1 MAQGGSRLAP
11 SHVRAPRRA
20 ATPSPQCSRAA
31 APPRRHAATPH
42 GAIGGPLSI
51 CYHDGRRE
59 AIVSRGLFDTSFELA
74 VPHSN
79 WSFVITSF
87 LDLGVSA
94 DINARLEKLGITSP
108 LPIQSATIP
117 DALAGRD
124 ICGKAPTGS
133 GKTLAFGMPIVAHMA
148 QSRPRRP
155 RALILVPTRELASQ
169 VHAVLGSLLGRES
182 QRVVSIFGGT
192 GYRDQV
198 RALHKGV
205 NVVVACPGRLEDLI
219 ERGDVSLEDVTTVVL
234 DEADRMSDMGFL
246 PAVRRLLDQTS
257 PNRQVLLFS
266 ATIGR
271 EVESII
277 RNYQHD
283 PVRVAIETAEEEK
296 GDVVHHFWQVDRAD
310 RVAITAKLVAQH
322 GRAFVFC
329 RTKRGA
335 DRVVRQLQAQGV
347 RAVPMHGDR
356 TQGQRERALDSFA
369 KGKADALVATDVV
382 ARGIHV
388 DDLPC
393 VVHFD
398 PPADH
403 TDYVHRSGRT
413 GRAGRTGTVVSLV
426 TDEQRK
432 EIAGFQRALGME
444 QGVLAPF
451 SSPVPVAPSAPKQP
465 KQSATSSEP
474 KQAPTPSEPKQA
486 RQPRH
491 HEVRSSKQSDTKRKD
506 TRGPSTMTGTV
517 KFFNG
522 ARGYGFLAREGGDD
536 LFVHHSQIQGAER
549 QGLSEG
555 LTVEFTIAPGRKGE
569 EARNVRVVAA

>member
-1 MAQGGSRLAP
+1 VP
-11 SHVRAPRRA
+11 A
-20 ATPSPQCSRAA
+20 A
-31 APPRRHAATPH
+31 
-42 GAIGGPLSI
+42 I
-51 CYHDGRRE
+51 D
-59 AIVSRGLFDTSFELA
+59 
-74 VPHSN
+74 
-79 WSFVITSF
+79 
-87 LDLGVSA
+87 
-94 DINARLEKLGITSP
+94 ARLEKLGITSP
-108 LPIQSATIP
+108 LPIQTATIP
-117 DALAGRD
+117 AALAGRD

-133 GKTLAFGMPIVAHMA
+133 GKTLAFGMPIVANFE

-155 RALILVPTRELASQ
+155 KALILVPTRELASQ
-169 VHAVLGSLLGRES
+169 VHAVLGSLLGRDAS
-182 QRVVSIFGGT
+182 RVVSIFGGT

-219 ERGDVSLEDVTTVVL
+219 ERGDVLLDDVRTVVL

-246 PAVRRLLDQTS
+246 PAVKRLLDQTS

-283 PVRVAIETAEEEK
+283 PVRVNIEADEDEK
-296 GDVVHHFWQVDRAD
+296 ADVTHHFWKVDRAE
-310 RVAITAKLVAQH
+310 RVAITAKLISNH
-322 GRAFVFC
+322 GQAFVFC

-335 DRVVRQLQAQGV
+335 DRVVRQLQAAGV

-356 TQGQRERALDSFA
+356 TQGQREKALDSFA
-369 KGKADALVATDVV
+369 KGRADALVATDVV

-413 GRAGRTGTVVSLV
+413 GRAGRTGTVVSLI

-432 EIAGFQRALGME
+432 EMKGMQRALGIE
-444 QGVLAPF
+444 QDLLLPF
-451 SSPVPVAPSAPKQP
+451 STPMPTAPSPARSQSRSSEPRAEAVSSSSP
-465 KQSATSSEP
+465 SATSTGQPTSNSQSNAQSHPMSSSSSSPNSRP
-474 KQAPTPSEPKQA
+474 KAKAKSG
-486 RQPRH
+486 
-491 HEVRSSKQSDTKRKD
+491 SSK
-506 TRGPSTMTGTV
+506 MTGTV

-522 ARGYGFLAREGGDD
+522 ARGYGFLARAGGND
-536 LFVHHSQIQGAER
+536 LFVHHSHIEGDVR
-549 QGLSEG
+549 QGLAEG
-555 LTVEFTIAPGRKGE
+555 STVEFTIAPGRKGE
-569 EARNVRVVAA
+569 EARNVKVI

>member
-1 MAQGGSRLAP
+1 MLLTWP
-11 SHVRAPRRA
+11 V
-20 ATPSPQCSRAA
+20 
-31 APPRRHAATPH
+31 
-42 GAIGGPLSI
+42 PLSARSVGPVRNLVRV
-51 CYHDGRRE
+51 GR
-59 AIVSRGLFDTSFELA
+59 VSLDWSLDISSF
-74 VPHSN
+74 
-79 WSFVITSF
+79 T
-87 LDLGVSA
+87 DLGVSA
-94 DINARLEKLGITSP
+94 DINARLRKLGITSP

-117 DALAGRD
+117 PALAGQD

-133 GKTLAFGMPIVAHMA
+133 GKTLAFGMPIVANMTQA
-148 QSRPRRP
+148 RPRRP

-169 VHAVLGSLLGRES
+169 VHAVLGSLLGSES
-182 QRVVSIFGGT
+182 KRIVSIFGGT
-192 GYRDQV
+192 GYRDQC

-219 ERGDVSLEDVTTVVL
+219 ERGDVLLEDVTTVVL

-246 PAVRRLLDQTS
+246 PVVRRLLDQTS
-257 PNRQVLLFS
+257 PDRQVMLFS

-277 RNYQHD
+277 RSYQRD
-283 PVRVAIETAEEEK
+283 PVRVNIETAEEEK
-296 GDVVHHFWQVDRAD
+296 GDVTHHFWKVERAE
-310 RVAITAKLVAQH
+310 RVAITAKIVSEH
-322 GRAFVFC
+322 GQAFVFC

-369 KGKADALVATDVV
+369 KGRTDALVATDVV

-426 TDEQRK
+426 TEEQRK
-432 EIAGFQRALGME
+432 DTKSVQRALGLD
-444 QGVLAPF
+444 QGFSAPF
-451 SSPVPVAPSAPKQP
+451 SSPTLSGPVLKKGKS
-465 KQSATSSEP
+465 
-474 KQAPTPSEPKQA
+474 
-486 RQPRH
+486 
-491 HEVRSSKQSDTKRKD
+491 
-506 TRGPSTMTGTV
+506 GPSGPSGPTTMTGTV

-522 ARGYGFLAREGGDD
+522 ARGYGFLAREEGDD
-536 LFVHHSQIQGAER
+536 LFVHHSQIEGDERRGLAE
-549 QGLSEG
+549 GS
-555 LTVEFTIAPGRKGE
+555 TVEFTIAPGRKGD

>member
-1 MAQGGSRLAP
+1 VGP
-11 SHVRAPRRA
+11 VRNFVRV
-20 ATPSPQCSRAA
+20 
-31 APPRRHAATPH
+31 
-42 GAIGGPLSI
+42 
-51 CYHDGRRE
+51 GRSTLE
-59 AIVSRGLFDTSFELA
+59 
-74 VPHSN
+74 

-87 LDLGVSA
+87 TDLGVSA
-94 DINARLEKLGITSP
+94 DINARLHKLGITSP
-108 LPIQSATIP
+108 LPIQTATIP
-117 DALAGRD
+117 AALAGRD

-133 GKTLAFGMPIVAHMA
+133 GKTLAFGMPIVANMA

-169 VHAVLGSLLGRES
+169 VHAVLASLLGRDG

-192 GYRDQV
+192 GYRDQC

-219 ERGDVSLEDVTTVVL
+219 ERGDVMLDDVTTVVL

-257 PNRQVLLFS
+257 ANRQVLLFS

-271 EVESII
+271 EVEGII
-277 RNYQHD
+277 RSYQHD

-296 GDVVHHFWQVDRAD
+296 GDVTHHFWRVDRAD
-310 RVAITAKLVAQH
+310 RVAITAKLVSQH

-432 EIAGFQRALGME
+432 EIQGVQRALGME
-444 QGVLAPF
+444 QGLLAPF
-451 SSPVPVAPSAPKQP
+451 STPMPTLSAVAPRAGT
-465 KQSATSSEP
+465 A
-474 KQAPTPSEPKQA
+474 
-486 RQPRH
+486 
-491 HEVRSSKQSDTKRKD
+491 
-506 TRGPSTMTGTV
+506 STMTGTV

-522 ARGYGFLAREGGDD
+522 ARGYGFLARDGGDD
-536 LFVHHSQIQGAER
+536 LFVHHSQIEGEER
-549 QGLSEG
+549 QGLAEG
-555 LTVEFTIAPGRKGE
+555 LTVEFTVAPGRKGE
-569 EARNVRVVAA
+569 EARNVRVIAA

>member
-1 MAQGGSRLAP
+1 
-11 SHVRAPRRA
+11 
-20 ATPSPQCSRAA
+20 
-31 APPRRHAATPH
+31 
-42 GAIGGPLSI
+42 
-51 CYHDGRRE
+51 
-59 AIVSRGLFDTSFELA
+59 
-74 VPHSN
+74 VP
-79 WSFVITSF
+79 
-87 LDLGVSA
+87 A
-94 DINARLEKLGITSP
+94 DINARLEKLGITTP

-117 DALAGRD
+117 AALRGKD

-133 GKTLAFGMPIVAHMA
+133 GKTLAFGMPIAATMK

-155 RALILVPTRELASQ
+155 SALVLVPTRELASQ
-169 VHAVLGSLLGRES
+169 VHAVLATLLGRDS

-192 GYRDQV
+192 GYRDQC

-219 ERGDVSLEDVTTVVL
+219 ERGDVRLDDVTTVVL

-246 PAVRRLLDQTS
+246 PAVRRLMDQTS
-257 PNRQVLLFS
+257 ATRQVLLFS

-283 PVRVAIETAEEEK
+283 PVRVNIETAEEEK
-296 GDVVHHFWQVDRAD
+296 GDVTHHFWKVDRAE
-310 RVAITAKLVAQH
+310 RVDITARLVAQH

-356 TQGQRERALDSFA
+356 TQGQRERALDSFSR
-369 KGKADALVATDVV
+369 GKADALVATDVV

-413 GRAGRTGTVVSLV
+413 GRAGKTGTVVSLV
-426 TDEQRK
+426 TDDQRR
-432 EIAGFQRALGME
+432 EVQGVQRALGME
-444 QGVLAPF
+444 QGFLAPF
-451 SSPVPVAPSAPKQP
+451 SSPLP
-465 KQSATSSEP
+465 
-474 KQAPTPSEPKQA
+474 APTSKNGASTPSDSFRARPK
-486 RQPRH
+486 RT
-491 HEVRSSKQSDTKRKD
+491 S
-506 TRGPSTMTGTV
+506 STMTGIV

-522 ARGYGFLAREGGDD
+522 ARGYGFLTRDGGTD
-536 LFVHHSQIQGAER
+536 LFVHHTQIEGEER
-549 QGLSEG
+549 SGLTEG
-555 LTVEFTIAPGRKGE
+555 LTVEFTVAPGRKGD

>member
-1 MAQGGSRLAP
+1 
-11 SHVRAPRRA
+11 
-20 ATPSPQCSRAA
+20 
-31 APPRRHAATPH
+31 
-42 GAIGGPLSI
+42 
-51 CYHDGRRE
+51 
-59 AIVSRGLFDTSFELA
+59 
-74 VPHSN
+74 
-79 WSFVITSF
+79 
-87 LDLGVSA
+87 LD
-94 DINARLEKLGITSP
+94 KLGITTP

-117 DALAGRD
+117 AALAGKD

-133 GKTLAFGMPIVAHMA
+133 GKTLAFGMPIVAHME

-155 RALILVPTRELASQ
+155 KALILVPTRELASQ
-169 VHAVLGSLLGRES
+169 VHAVLGTLLGRDS
-182 QRVVSIFGGT
+182 NRIVSIFGGT

-219 ERGDVSLEDVTTVVL
+219 ERGDVRLDDVTTVVL

-246 PAVRRLLDQTS
+246 PAVRRLMDQTS
-257 PNRQVLLFS
+257 PNRQVMLFS
-266 ATIGR
+266 ATIGK

-283 PVRVAIETAEEEK
+283 PVRVNIEADADEK
-296 GDVVHHFWQVDRAD
+296 ADVTHHFWKVDRAD
-310 RVAITAKLVAQH
+310 RVAIVAKLISNH
-322 GRAFVFC
+322 GQAFVFC

-356 TQGQRERALDSFA
+356 TQGQREKALDSFA
-369 KGKADALVATDVV
+369 KGRADALVATDVV

-413 GRAGRTGTVVSLV
+413 GRAGRTGTVVTLV

-432 EIAGFQRALGME
+432 DMQSVQRALGME
-444 QGVLAPF
+444 PGLLAPF
-451 SSPVPVAPSAPKQP
+451 STPMASTVTNH
-465 KQSATSSEP
+465 SATKSKSKSSMDP
-474 KQAPTPSEPKQA
+474 GK
-486 RQPRH
+486 
-491 HEVRSSKQSDTKRKD
+491 
-506 TRGPSTMTGTV
+506 MLGTV

-536 LFVHHSQIQGAER
+536 LFVHHSQIEGPER
-549 QGLSEG
+549 QGLAEG

-569 EARNVRVVAA
+569 EARNVKVV

>member
-1 MAQGGSRLAP
+1 VGPVRNLVRVGRSSLDWSIDIP
-11 SHVRAPRRA
+11 SF
-20 ATPSPQCSRAA
+20 T
-31 APPRRHAATPH
+31 
-42 GAIGGPLSI
+42 
-51 CYHDGRRE
+51 
-59 AIVSRGLFDTSFELA
+59 
-74 VPHSN
+74 
-79 WSFVITSF
+79 
-87 LDLGVSA
+87 DLGVSA
-94 DINARLEKLGITSP
+94 DINARLQKLGITSP

-117 DALAGRD
+117 PALAGQD

-133 GKTLAFGMPIVAHMA
+133 GKTLAFAMPIVANMK

-155 RALILVPTRELASQ
+155 QALILVPTRELASQ
-169 VHAVLGSLLGRES
+169 VHAVLGSLLGHES
-182 QRVVSIFGGT
+182 KRVVSIFGGT
-192 GYRDQV
+192 GYRDQC
-198 RALHKGV
+198 RALQRGV

-219 ERGDVSLEDVTTVVL
+219 ERGEVRLEDVTTVVL

-246 PAVRRLLDQTS
+246 PASRRLIDQTS

-271 EVESII
+271 EVEGII
-277 RNYQHD
+277 RSYQRD
-283 PVRVAIETAEEEK
+283 PVRVNIEAAEDEK
-296 GDVVHHFWQVDRAD
+296 GDVTHHFWKVDRSE
-310 RVAITAKLVAQH
+310 RVAITAKLVSQH
-322 GRAFVFC
+322 GQAFVFC

-369 KGKADALVATDVV
+369 KGRTDALVATDVV

-432 EIAGFQRALGME
+432 DTQSVQRALGLE
-444 QGVLAPF
+444 QGFSAPF
-451 SSPVPVAPSAPKQP
+451 ASPLPTQPV
-465 KQSATSSEP
+465 
-474 KQAPTPSEPKQA
+474 
-486 RQPRH
+486 
-491 HEVRSSKQSDTKRKD
+491 SKKPESGLTK
-506 TRGPSTMTGTV
+506 TMGTV

-522 ARGYGFLAREGGDD
+522 ARGYGFLARDDGED
-536 LFVHHSQIQGAER
+536 LFVHHSQIEGDER
-549 QGLSEG
+549 RGLAEG
-555 LTVEFTIAPGRKGE
+555 LTVEFTIGSGRKGE

>member
-1 MAQGGSRLAP
+1 
-11 SHVRAPRRA
+11 
-20 ATPSPQCSRAA
+20 
-31 APPRRHAATPH
+31 
-42 GAIGGPLSI
+42 
-51 CYHDGRRE
+51 
-59 AIVSRGLFDTSFELA
+59 
-74 VPHSN
+74 
-79 WSFVITSF
+79 
-87 LDLGVSA
+87 
-94 DINARLEKLGITSP
+94 
-108 LPIQSATIP
+108 
-117 DALAGRD
+117 
-124 ICGKAPTGS
+124 
-133 GKTLAFGMPIVAHMA
+133 MPIVANMT

-169 VHAVLGSLLGRES
+169 VHAVLGSLLGRDS

-219 ERGDVSLEDVTTVVL
+219 ERGDVMLDDVTTVVL

-257 PNRQVLLFS
+257 PDRQLLLFS

-271 EVESII
+271 EVEAII
-277 RNYQHD
+277 RSYQHD
-283 PVRVAIETAEEEK
+283 PVRVNIETAEEEK
-296 GDVVHHFWQVDRAD
+296 GDVTHHFWKVDRAD

-322 GRAFVFC
+322 GQAFVFC

-356 TQGQRERALDSFA
+356 TQGQRERALDSFS

-432 EIAGFQRALGME
+432 EVQGVQRALGME
-444 QGVLAPF
+444 QGLLAPF
-451 SSPVPVAPSAPKQP
+451 SSPMPVPVSSRPIQTETQNRTESQNRTQVHAQTQSRSTHSQSPTRSHTQKQ
-465 KQSATSSEP
+465 KNKGGA
-474 KQAPTPSEPKQA
+474 
-486 RQPRH
+486 
-491 HEVRSSKQSDTKRKD
+491 
-506 TRGPSTMTGTV
+506 STMTGTV

-522 ARGYGFLAREGGDD
+522 ARGYGFLARDGGDD
-536 LFVHHSQIQGAER
+536 LFVHHSQIEGDER
-549 QGLSEG
+549 QGLAEG

>member
-1 MAQGGSRLAP
+1 LQ
-11 SHVRAPRRA
+11 
-20 ATPSPQCSRAA
+20 
-31 APPRRHAATPH
+31 
-42 GAIGGPLSI
+42 
-51 CYHDGRRE
+51 
-59 AIVSRGLFDTSFELA
+59 
-74 VPHSN
+74 
-79 WSFVITSF
+79 
-87 LDLGVSA
+87 
-94 DINARLEKLGITSP
+94 KLGITSP

-117 DALAGRD
+117 AALSGKD

-133 GKTLAFGMPIVAHMA
+133 GKTLAFGMPIVANMT

-169 VHAVLGSLLGRES
+169 VHAVLASLLGRES
-182 QRVVSIFGGT
+182 QRIVSIFGGT
-192 GYRDQV
+192 GYRDQC

-219 ERGDVSLEDVTTVVL
+219 ERGDVLLDDVTTVVL

-257 PNRQVLLFS
+257 HNRQLMLFS

-271 EVESII
+271 EVEAII
-277 RNYQHD
+277 RSYQHD
-283 PVRVAIETAEEEK
+283 PVRVNIETAEEEK
-296 GDVVHHFWQVDRAD
+296 GDVTHHFWRVDRAE
-310 RVAITAKLVAQH
+310 RVAITAKLVSQH
-322 GRAFVFC
+322 GQAFVFC

-432 EIAGFQRALGME
+432 EVQGVQRALGME
-444 QGVLAPF
+444 QGLLTPF
-451 SSPVPVAPSAPKQP
+451 SSPMPTKPILAPQAPQPQRSLPPQQAQAERSAPP
-465 KQSATSSEP
+465 SLSSETHQSP
-474 KQAPTPSEPKQA
+474 RPSQKQKQK
-486 RQPRH
+486 
-491 HEVRSSKQSDTKRKD
+491 STL
-506 TRGPSTMTGTV
+506 STMTGTV

-536 LFVHHSQIQGAER
+536 LFVHHSQIQGEER
-549 QGLSEG
+549 QGLAEG
-555 LTVEFTIAPGRKGE
+555 LTVEFTVAPGRKGE

>member
-1 MAQGGSRLAP
+1 VGP
-11 SHVRAPRRA
+11 VRNLVRV
-20 ATPSPQCSRAA
+20 
-31 APPRRHAATPH
+31 
-42 GAIGGPLSI
+42 
-51 CYHDGRRE
+51 GR
-59 AIVSRGLFDTSFELA
+59 VSLD
-74 VPHSN
+74 
-79 WSFVITSF
+79 WSFDISSF
-87 LDLGVSA
+87 TDLGVSA
-94 DINARLEKLGITSP
+94 EINARLQKLGITSP

-117 DALAGRD
+117 SALAGQD

-133 GKTLAFGMPIVAHMA
+133 GKTLAFGMPIVANMTQA
-148 QSRPRRP
+148 RPRRP

-169 VHAVLGSLLGRES
+169 VHAVLGSLLGKES
-182 QRVVSIFGGT
+182 KRIVSIFGGT
-192 GYRDQV
+192 GYRDQC

-219 ERGDVSLEDVTTVVL
+219 ERGDVVLEDVTTVVL

-246 PAVRRLLDQTS
+246 PVVRRLLDQTS
-257 PNRQVLLFS
+257 ADRQVMLFS

-277 RNYQHD
+277 HRYQRD
-283 PVRVAIETAEEEK
+283 PVRVNIETAEEEK
-296 GDVVHHFWQVDRAD
+296 GDVTHHFWKVDRAE
-310 RVAITAKLVAQH
+310 RVAITAKIVSEH
-322 GRAFVFC
+322 GQAFVFC

-369 KGKADALVATDVV
+369 KGRTDALVATDVV

-432 EIAGFQRALGME
+432 DTKSVQRTLGLDQGFS
-444 QGVLAPF
+444 APF
-451 SSPVPVAPSAPKQP
+451 SSPTLNGPALK
-465 KQSATSSEP
+465 K
-474 KQAPTPSEPKQA
+474 
-486 RQPRH
+486 
-491 HEVRSSKQSDTKRKD
+491 SKS
-506 TRGPSTMTGTV
+506 GPSSPTTMTGTV

-522 ARGYGFLAREGGDD
+522 ARGYGFLAREEGED
-536 LFVHHSQIQGAER
+536 LFVHHSQIEGDERRGLAE
-549 QGLSEG
+549 GS
-555 LTVEFTIAPGRKGE
+555 TVEFTIAPGRKGD

>member
-1 MAQGGSRLAP
+1 
-11 SHVRAPRRA
+11 
-20 ATPSPQCSRAA
+20 
-31 APPRRHAATPH
+31 
-42 GAIGGPLSI
+42 
-51 CYHDGRRE
+51 
-59 AIVSRGLFDTSFELA
+59 
-74 VPHSN
+74 
-79 WSFVITSF
+79 
-87 LDLGVSA
+87 
-94 DINARLEKLGITSP
+94 
-108 LPIQSATIP
+108 
-117 DALAGRD
+117 
-124 ICGKAPTGS
+124 
-133 GKTLAFGMPIVAHMA
+133 
-148 QSRPRRP
+148 
-155 RALILVPTRELASQ
+155 
-169 VHAVLGSLLGRES
+169 LGSLLGRES

-219 ERGDVSLEDVTTVVL
+219 ERGDVMLDDVTTVVL

-257 PNRQVLLFS
+257 QNRQLLLFS

-271 EVESII
+271 EVEAII
-277 RNYQHD
+277 RSYQHD
-283 PVRVAIETAEEEK
+283 PVRVNIETAEEEK
-296 GDVVHHFWQVDRAD
+296 GDVTHHFWRVDRAD
-310 RVAITAKLVAQH
+310 RVAITAKLVSQH
-322 GRAFVFC
+322 GQAFVFC

-356 TQGQRERALDSFA
+356 TQGQRERALDSFS
-369 KGKADALVATDVV
+369 KGKTDALVATDVV

-413 GRAGRTGTVVSLV
+413 GRAGASGTVVSLV

-432 EIAGFQRALGME
+432 EVQGVQRALGME
-444 QGVLAPF
+444 LGLLAPF
-451 SSPVPVAPSAPKQP
+451 SSPMLTSPRSQTKPKD
-465 KQSATSSEP
+465 
-474 KQAPTPSEPKQA
+474 
-486 RQPRH
+486 RG
-491 HEVRSSKQSDTKRKD
+491 
-506 TRGPSTMTGTV
+506 GPSTMTGIV

-536 LFVHHSQIQGAER
+536 LFVHHSQIEGDER
-549 QGLSEG
+549 QGLAEG
-555 LTVEFTIAPGRKGE
+555 LTVEFTVAPGRKGE
-569 EARNVRVVAA
+569 EARNVRVIAA

>member
-1 MAQGGSRLAP
+1 
-11 SHVRAPRRA
+11 
-20 ATPSPQCSRAA
+20 
-31 APPRRHAATPH
+31 
-42 GAIGGPLSI
+42 
-51 CYHDGRRE
+51 
-59 AIVSRGLFDTSFELA
+59 
-74 VPHSN
+74 
-79 WSFVITSF
+79 
-87 LDLGVSA
+87 VSA
-94 DINARLEKLGITSP
+94 DVNARLTKLGITSP
-108 LPIQSATIP
+108 LPIQVATIP
-117 DALAGRD
+117 AALAGRD

-133 GKTLAFGMPIVAHMA
+133 GKTLAFGLPIVATLA
-148 QSRPRRP
+148 QARPRRP

-169 VHAVLGSLLGRES
+169 VHAVLGSLLGHES
-182 QRVVSIFGGT
+182 KRVVSIFGGT
-192 GYRDQV
+192 GYRDQC

-219 ERGDVSLEDVTTVVL
+219 ERGDVHLGDVTTVVL

-246 PAVRRLLDQTS
+246 PVVRRLLDQTS
-257 PNRQVLLFS
+257 PHRQVMLFS

-277 RNYQHD
+277 RSYQRD
-283 PVRVAIETAEEEK
+283 PVRVNIESDEEEK
-296 GDVVHHFWQVDRAD
+296 SDVVHHFWKVDRAE
-310 RVAITAKLVAQH
+310 RVAVTARIVSEH
-322 GRAFVFC
+322 GQAFVFC

-369 KGKADALVATDVV
+369 KGRADALVATDVV

-398 PPADH
+398 PPTDH

-432 EIAGFQRALGME
+432 DTQGVQRALGLE
-444 QGVLAPF
+444 QGFSTPFASPASRPAPRK
-451 SSPVPVAPSAPKQP
+451 SAAVP
-465 KQSATSSEP
+465 AT
-474 KQAPTPSEPKQA
+474 
-486 RQPRH
+486 
-491 HEVRSSKQSDTKRKD
+491 V
-506 TRGPSTMTGTV
+506 TGTV

-522 ARGYGFLAREGGDD
+522 ARGYGFLARDGGGD
-536 LFVHHSQIQGAER
+536 LFVHHSQIEGDAR
-549 QGLSEG
+549 RGLAEG
-555 LTVEFTIAPGRKGE
+555 LTVEFTVAPGRKGE
-569 EARNVRVVAA
+569 EARNVKVVAA

>member
-1 MAQGGSRLAP
+1 M
-11 SHVRAPRRA
+11 
-20 ATPSPQCSRAA
+20 T
-31 APPRRHAATPH
+31 
-42 GAIGGPLSI
+42 
-51 CYHDGRRE
+51 
-59 AIVSRGLFDTSFELA
+59 
-74 VPHSN
+74 
-79 WSFVITSF
+79 
-87 LDLGVSA
+87 
-94 DINARLEKLGITSP
+94 
-108 LPIQSATIP
+108 
-117 DALAGRD
+117 
-124 ICGKAPTGS
+124 
-133 GKTLAFGMPIVAHMA
+133 

-169 VHAVLGSLLGRES
+169 VQAVLGSLLGRES

-192 GYRDQV
+192 GYRDQC

-219 ERGDVSLEDVTTVVL
+219 ERGDVMLDDVTTVVL

-257 PNRQVLLFS
+257 SNRQVMLFS

-271 EVESII
+271 EVEAII

-283 PVRVAIETAEEEK
+283 PVRVSIETAEEEK
-296 GDVVHHFWQVDRAD
+296 GDVTHHFWKVDRAE
-310 RVAITAKLVAQH
+310 RVAITAKLVSQH
-322 GRAFVFC
+322 GQAFVFC

-369 KGKADALVATDVV
+369 KGRADALVATDVV

-432 EIAGFQRALGME
+432 ESLIVQRALGME
-444 QGVLAPF
+444 QGLLAPF
-451 SSPVPVAPSAPKQP
+451 STPMPQQQPSAPK
-465 KQSATSSEP
+465 
-474 KQAPTPSEPKQA
+474 
-486 RQPRH
+486 
-491 HEVRSSKQSDTKRKD
+491 RKA
-506 TRGPSTMTGTV
+506 GPSTMTGTV

-522 ARGYGFLAREGGDD
+522 ARGYGFLARPGAED
-536 LFVHHSQIQGAER
+536 LFVHHSQIEGDER
-549 QGLSEG
+549 QGLAEG
-555 LTVEFTIAPGRKGE
+555 LTVEFTVAPGRKGE
-569 EARNVRVVAA
+569 EARNVKVVAA

>member
-1 MAQGGSRLAP
+1 
-11 SHVRAPRRA
+11 
-20 ATPSPQCSRAA
+20 
-31 APPRRHAATPH
+31 
-42 GAIGGPLSI
+42 
-51 CYHDGRRE
+51 
-59 AIVSRGLFDTSFELA
+59 
-74 VPHSN
+74 
-79 WSFVITSF
+79 
-87 LDLGVSA
+87 
-94 DINARLEKLGITSP
+94 
-108 LPIQSATIP
+108 
-117 DALAGRD
+117 
-124 ICGKAPTGS
+124 
-133 GKTLAFGMPIVAHMA
+133 
-148 QSRPRRP
+148 
-155 RALILVPTRELASQ
+155 
-169 VHAVLGSLLGRES
+169 
-182 QRVVSIFGGT
+182 
-192 GYRDQV
+192 
-198 RALHKGV
+198 
-205 NVVVACPGRLEDLI
+205 VVVACPGRLEDLI
-219 ERGDVSLEDVTTVVL
+219 ERGDILLDDVTTVVL

-257 PNRQVLLFS
+257 PDRQVMLFS

-271 EVESII
+271 EVEAII
-277 RNYQHD
+277 RSYQHD
-283 PVRVAIETAEEEK
+283 PVRVNIETAEEEK
-296 GDVVHHFWQVDRAD
+296 ADVTHHFWKVDRAD

-322 GRAFVFC
+322 GQAFVFC

-432 EIAGFQRALGME
+432 EIQGFQRALGME
-444 QGVLAPF
+444 QGLLAPF
-451 SSPVPVAPSAPKQP
+451 SSPMPV
-465 KQSATSSEP
+465 
-474 KQAPTPSEPKQA
+474 TPP
-486 RQPRH
+486 
-491 HEVRSSKQSDTKRKD
+491 VSKQKAD
-506 TRGPSTMTGTV
+506 PSTMTGTV

-522 ARGYGFLAREGGDD
+522 ARGYGFLARDGGED
-536 LFVHHSQIQGAER
+536 LFVHHSHIQGEER

-555 LTVEFTIAPGRKGE
+555 LTVEFTVAPGRKGE

>member
-1 MAQGGSRLAP
+1 
-11 SHVRAPRRA
+11 
-20 ATPSPQCSRAA
+20 
-31 APPRRHAATPH
+31 
-42 GAIGGPLSI
+42 
-51 CYHDGRRE
+51 
-59 AIVSRGLFDTSFELA
+59 
-74 VPHSN
+74 
-79 WSFVITSF
+79 
-87 LDLGVSA
+87 
-94 DINARLEKLGITSP
+94 LEKLGITSP
-108 LPIQSATIP
+108 LPIQTATIP
-117 DALAGRD
+117 AALAGRD

-133 GKTLAFGMPIVAHMA
+133 GKTLAFGMPIVANMT

-219 ERGDVSLEDVTTVVL
+219 ERGDVMLDDVTTVVL

-246 PAVRRLLDQTS
+246 PAVRRILDQTS
-257 PNRQVLLFS
+257 PNRQLMLFS

-271 EVESII
+271 EVEAII
-277 RNYQHD
+277 RSYQHD
-283 PVRVAIETAEEEK
+283 PVRVNIETAEEEK
-296 GDVVHHFWQVDRAD
+296 GDVTHHFWKVDRAD
-310 RVAITAKLVAQH
+310 RVAITAKLVSQH
-322 GRAFVFC
+322 GQAFVFC

-369 KGKADALVATDVV
+369 KGRTDALVATDVV

-432 EIAGFQRALGME
+432 DVQGVQRALGME
-444 QGVLAPF
+444 QGLLAPF
-451 SSPVPVAPSAPKQP
+451 SSPMPAPVAVRTPVPASTPASTPQSYVTHKPETENRVQTQDRAQRQNRTETQNRTESQSRNRVQGHTRTQAAPQGHTRTQAATQSHTQKQ
-465 KQSATSSEP
+465 KQ
-474 KQAPTPSEPKQA
+474 KGGAP
-486 RQPRH
+486 
-491 HEVRSSKQSDTKRKD
+491 
-506 TRGPSTMTGTV
+506 TMTGTV

-522 ARGYGFLAREGGDD
+522 ARGYGFLARDGGDD
-536 LFVHHSQIQGAER
+536 LFVHHSQIEGDER
-549 QGLSEG
+549 QGLAEG